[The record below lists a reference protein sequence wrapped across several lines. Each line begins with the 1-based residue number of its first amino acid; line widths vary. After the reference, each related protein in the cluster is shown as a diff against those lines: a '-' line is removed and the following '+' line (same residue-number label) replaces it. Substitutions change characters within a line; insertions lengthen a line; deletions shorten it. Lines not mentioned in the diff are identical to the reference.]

1 MFAMT
6 LNWQQKDRELCWH
19 PFTQHGLDSD
29 FLPVVAAKGA
39 WLELADG
46 RRLLDAISSWWAC
59 LHGHGHP
66 ELVEAIR
73 AQAEKLDHVLFAG
86 CTHQAAVQIA
96 EDLIEFAA
104 PLAHDDHRLSR
115 VFFSDNGSTAVEVAL
130 KAAYQ
135 SWVRR
140 GEPQRTLFLSLEGS
154 YHGDTIGTM
163 SLAEPEP
170 FFSEFGPFLFEVVRV
185 PACADALELA
195 MQANA
200 NRIAGFILEPMIQ
213 GAAGMKMH
221 SASFVAAARKLCD
234 QFGVYLIADEVMTGF
249 CRTGKTFAMEHAGVC
264 PDLMALSKGLTS
276 GTMPLAVTLV
286 SEQIYSAFLSDER
299 SKAFF
304 HGHTFCAN
312 PIGCAVASA
321 SADLIRREN
330 TPQKLTALG
339 ERISQGVSKLAELL
353 PDGAIADLRHLG
365 GVVAIEFNTSLP
377 GSGLGADDP
386 GYLSSLGDHLRDACK
401 AHPNVLLRPL
411 GNVIYAMPP
420 ACTTMAEADIISSA
434 MCEVSLQAWKAARV
448 HEPA

>member
-1 MFAMT
+1 MT
-6 LNWQQKDRELCWH
+6 LPWQQKDRELCWH
-19 PFTQHGLDSD
+19 PFTQHGLDND
-29 FLPVVAAKGA
+29 FLPVVGAKGA

-86 CTHQAAVQIA
+86 CTHPAAVQLA
-96 EDLIEFAA
+96 EDLIDLAA
-104 PLAHDDHRLSR
+104 PLANEDHRLSR

-140 GEPQRTLFLSLEGS
+140 GQPQRTLFLSLEGS
-154 YHGDTIGTM
+154 YHGDTFGTM

-195 MQANA
+195 LQANA
-200 NRIAGFILEPMIQ
+200 DRIAGFILEPMIQ
-213 GAAGMKMH
+213 GAAGMKMQP
-221 SASFVAAARKLCD
+221 ASFVAAARKLCD

-321 SADLIRREN
+321 SASLIRREN
-330 TPQKLTALG
+330 TPQKL
-339 ERISQGVSKLAELL
+339 
-353 PDGAIADLRHLG
+353 ADLGTRIFDGVQKLHDQLPAGAMKEIRHLG
-365 GVVAIEFNTSLP
+365 GVVAVEFET
-377 GSGLGADDP
+377 GDQ
-386 GYLSSLGDHLRDACK
+386 GYLSGLGDHLRDACK
-401 AHPNVLLRPL
+401 AHPQVLLRPL

-420 ACTTMAEADIISSA
+420 ACTTASEADIISSA
-434 MCEVSLQAWKAARV
+434 MCEVSLQAWKAVQV

>member
-1 MFAMT
+1 MT
-6 LNWQQKDRELCWH
+6 QNWQQKDRHLCWH
-19 PFTQHGLDSD
+19 PFTQHDLDDD
-29 FLPVVAAKGA
+29 FLPVVGAKGA

-46 RRLLDAISSWWAC
+46 GKILDAISSWWAC

-86 CTHQAAVQIA
+86 CTHEAAVNLA
-96 EDLIEFAA
+96 ESLIDLAA
-104 PLAHDDHRLSR
+104 PLADDNHRLSK

-154 YHGDTIGTM
+154 YHGDTFGTM

-170 FFSEFGPFLFEVVRV
+170 FFGEFGPFLFEVVRV

-195 MQANA
+195 LQANQD
-200 NRIAGFILEPMIQ
+200 RVAGFVLEPMIQ
-213 GAAGMKMH
+213 GAAGMKMQ
-221 SASFVAAARKLCD
+221 SADFVAAARKLCD

-249 CRTGKTFAMEHAGVC
+249 CRTGKTFAMEHSGAC

-312 PIGCAVASA
+312 PIGCAVADA
-321 SADLIRREN
+321 SAQLIRREN
-330 TPQKLTALG
+330 TPQKLTQLG
-339 ERISQGVSKLAELL
+339 ARILQHVQTLTEQL
-353 PDGAIADLRHLG
+353 PAGAIADIRHLG
-365 GVVAIEFNTSLP
+365 GVVAVEFS
-377 GSGLGADDP
+377 SGDG
-386 GYLSSLGDHLRDACK
+386 GYLSGLGDHLRDACK
-401 AHPNVLLRPL
+401 AHPQVLLRPL

-420 ACTTMAEADIISSA
+420 ACTTNDEADIIGRA
-434 MCEVSLQAWKAARV
+434 MCEVSMQAWQAAQV

>member
-1 MFAMT
+1 MT
-6 LNWQQKDRELCWH
+6 FDWQQKDQELCWH
-19 PFTQHGLDSD
+19 PFTQHGLDND
-29 FLPVVAAKGA
+29 FLPVVAAEGA

-46 RRLLDAISSWWAC
+46 RRMLDAISSWWAC

-66 ELVEAIR
+66 DLVHAISKQ
-73 AQAEKLDHVLFAG
+73 AQKLDHVLFAG
-86 CTHQAAVQIA
+86 CTHEAAVQLA
-96 EDLIEFAA
+96 QDLVDLAA
-104 PLAHDDHRLSR
+104 PLADEQHKLSR

-154 YHGDTIGTM
+154 YHGDTFGTM

-170 FFSEFGPFLFEVVRV
+170 FFSEFKPFLFEVARV

-195 MQANA
+195 LQANQD
-200 NRIAGFILEPMIQ
+200 RVAGFILEPMVQ

-221 SASFVAAARKLCD
+221 SAEFVAAARGLCD

-276 GTMPLAVTLV
+276 GTMPLAVTMV
-286 SEQIYSAFLSDER
+286 SEKIYEAFLSDER
-299 SKAFF
+299 AKAFF

-321 SADLIRREN
+321 SADLIRRNN
-330 TPQKLTALG
+330 TPQVLNDLG
-339 ERISQGVSKLAELL
+339 KRILQGVERLRREL
-353 PDGAIADLRHLG
+353 PAAAVQNIRHLG
-365 GVVAIEFNTSLP
+365 GIVAVELS
-377 GSGLGADDP
+377 SGDD
-386 GYLSSLGDHLRDACK
+386 GYLSGLGDHLRAACK
-401 AHPNVLLRPL
+401 AHPSVLLRPL

-420 ACTTMAEADIISSA
+420 ACTTAEEADMISTA
-434 MCEVSLQAWKAARV
+434 MCEVTLQAWKAAQV